1 MQLSLDKTSSTR
13 QADLA
18 KLVAGFS
25 NIPFLIDENDRGRA
39 GLASH
44 WRYLRYDAGPVVVG
58 NRVNEVRQ
66 LYRRAL
72 PSSPYSGA
80 CVTARSATRCAVV

>member
-13 QADLA
+13 QAVLV

-25 NIPFLIDENDRGRA
+25 KSLFLIGENDRGRA

-44 WRYLRYDAGPVVVG
+44 WRYLRWT
-58 NRVNEVRQ
+58 
-66 LYRRAL
+66 RRGGK
-72 PSSPYSGA
+72 P
-80 CVTARSATRCAVV
+80 C